1 VDWITVAF
9 VTGSGMLVY
18 LPRPTGKI
26 SKILGVVRGGLG
38 PLVLRAGGERSIEP

>member
-9 VTGSGMLVY
+9 VTGSGCLVY

-26 SKILGVVRGGLG
+26 SKILGVVAAVS
-38 PLVLRAGGERSIEP
+38 VLWCWRAGGERSIEP